1 MKLDLRAAIVLALV
15 STAQVAGAQTVPSDE
30 QILELLAE
38 RVNVKRQG
46 TGIIVGIVTPE
57 GKRVIAVGSRSVENG
72 SPIDADTVFEIGTPT
87 MFKYEQLMEGRTAG
101 PLAMSSTVKL
111 PTTEMTSR
119 LAANH
124 DSHLNPV
131 PYSKHETIYSTARDL
146 LTFVEAKAKE
156 SGQFFD
162 FGGTDGSAYGIS
174 YDRKA
179 GFGVVVL
186 SNSRERVGDI
196 AMFVLSGKAPAA
208 RPAFKL
214 DPARIDDFVGRYEA
228 ANGVTYGVTRD
239 NEQLLLDMPG
249 LPRLTLVAEPGYRF
263 YVAENTK
270 VTVRFYADKSGQF
283 TRLVLRSPTGEV
295 VTTRLK

>member
-1 MKLDLRAAIVLALV
+1 MTLV
-15 STAQVAGAQTVPSDE
+15 ATAQVAGAQTAPSDE
-30 QILELLAE
+30 QILEFLAD

-46 TGIIVGIVTPE
+46 TGMIVGIVTPE
-57 GKRVIAVGSRSVENG
+57 GKRVIAVGNRSAKDG
-72 SPIDADTVFEIGTPT
+72 SPIDADTVFEIGTPG
-87 MFKYEQLMEGRTAG
+87 MIPYEQLIAGRTKG

-111 PTTEMTSR
+111 PTAEMTAR
-119 LAANH
+119 LATNH
-124 DSHLNPV
+124 DSQLNPV

-146 LTFVEAKAKE
+146 LTFVEAKARE
-156 SGQFFD
+156 GGDFFH
-162 FGGTDGSAYGIS
+162 FGGTNGSAYGMS

-179 GFGVVVL
+179 GLGVVVL

-196 AMFVLSGKAPAA
+196 TTFVQSGKAPAS

-214 DPARIDDFVGRYEA
+214 DPARLDDFVGRYEA
-228 ANGVTYGVTRD
+228 ANAVTYGVTRD

-270 VTVRFYADKSGQF
+270 VTVQFYPDKSGQL

-295 VTTRLK
+295 VASRVQ

>member
-1 MKLDLRAAIVLALV
+1 MRLYLRAAIVSTLLA
-15 STAQVAGAQTVPSDE
+15 TAQVAGAQTVPSDE
-30 QILELLAE
+30 QILEFLAD

-46 TGIIVGIVTPE
+46 TGTIVGIVTPE
-57 GKRVIAVGSRSVENG
+57 GKRVIAVGNRGAKDGGPV
-72 SPIDADTVFEIGTPT
+72 DADTVFEIGTPT
-87 MFKYEQLMEGRTAG
+87 MFKYEQLIEGRTAG

-119 LAANH
+119 LAVNH
-124 DSHLNPV
+124 DSRLNPV

-146 LTFVEAKAKE
+146 LTFVEAKGKE
-156 SGQFFD
+156 SSKFFD
-162 FGGTDGSAYGIS
+162 FGGTDGSAYGMY
-174 YDRKA
+174 YDREA
-179 GFGVVVL
+179 GFGIVVL
-186 SNSRERVGDI
+186 SNSRERVEDI
-196 AMFVLSGKAPAA
+196 TTFVVSGKAPA
-208 RPAFKL
+208 PKSTYKL
-214 DPARIDDFVGRYEA
+214 DPARLEEFVGRYEA

-270 VTVRFYADKSGQF
+270 VTVGFYTDKSGKF